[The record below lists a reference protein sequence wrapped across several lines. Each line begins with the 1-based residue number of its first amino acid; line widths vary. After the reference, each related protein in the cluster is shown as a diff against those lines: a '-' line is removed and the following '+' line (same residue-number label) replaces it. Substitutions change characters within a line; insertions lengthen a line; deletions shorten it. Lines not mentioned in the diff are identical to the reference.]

1 MPPESGPFQDLRRVK
16 NGHSLADCAA
26 LTQNSTMT
34 KSQNT
39 PRPKPGKPAILG
51 VTKDGVAILK
61 PRFKATHFTDKEL
74 REAIL
79 KAKAQLAS
87 E

>member
-1 MPPESGPFQDLRRVK
+1 
-16 NGHSLADCAA
+16 
-26 LTQNSTMT
+26 MT

-39 PRPKPGKPAILG
+39 SRSKPRKPAILG

>member
-1 MPPESGPFQDLRRVK
+1 
-16 NGHSLADCAA
+16 
-26 LTQNSTMT
+26 MT